1 MRLRHACLVG
11 MLLLAAYPPATA
23 RTVLQFTSDNLPQ
36 RIYLPSSGLFLN
48 SDSLSIGARL
58 LLRGED
64 YSIDQTG
71 GSIDV
76 SAIGLAP
83 TDTLS
88 VIFHAVPAWVART
101 YGRPIPE
108 ASTPS
113 NPIPLPSDL
122 SPTTRTDGFAR
133 DIKISGAKTFRF
145 SSRTQGEADF
155 GQSLD
160 LRINGELSPGLELT
174 GALTDRGYDPSYGSS
189 TSRLTELDKLNLQL
203 RSRTLHAQIGDITL
217 TREYGGPAKQVSGAA
232 VKLTYPSWHLQG
244 GAARPKGR
252 FQSITLTGQ
261 DRFQGP
267 YRMGGEQTTSPVVPG
282 SETVWLDGRQLE
294 RGADKDYT
302 VDYPAGQ
309 ITFTAR
315 HPIDRRSR
323 IEIDFEPLAT
333 SFRQEMLTL
342 GGGVSIRDS
351 LLTVSVSQFRE
362 GDDQSQLLIG
372 ELSDEDRALLE
383 TSGDQDL
390 YETGVVPDTAGDYI
404 LVADSLPD
412 TVWTYVGSGNG
423 EYRITFSYVGNGSGE
438 YRYVGGNSYQFVGAN
453 NGDHAPVR
461 KIPRPERTD
470 YYASQIGLCTSA
482 GRLSADI
489 RQTSHDR
496 NLFSS
501 LGDAD
506 NDGVYYRLEY
516 MKDWVLH
523 GEQGNLKIERRFREP
538 DFNLRERLNQAD
550 FSREF
555 FLPYNWRPTENEL
568 LHQAELTI
576 APLTGVVV
584 TPSVARLTYGDQFKV
599 NSGEVGVSIRPSE
612 KLNLRSTIMSLAST
626 FDTSAAETDGDMNGF
641 STSAS
646 YQLGHDLRAQA
657 TYEYDSR
664 HNDYSGAE
672 AGLRFR
678 RFELTGGSS
687 TESIRYE
694 RYDEDSLHL
703 NWFAS
708 GTRDRILAN
717 STRQLGNLSITSELG
732 WQRLDDITARSS
744 NFLGRGSLS
753 YSDSRRRL
761 QTQASYLISNELR
774 NERGISYLEVEP
786 GRGNY
791 RLENGQYLPDPYGN
805 YIQVEELLSE
815 RAEVTRGEKSF
826 LFSKELKGVAVRV
839 VSNIREEM
847 VEGGK
852 RSAWWVLPFYSDG
865 SQPYLL
871 LSRRYDGELRLFQW
885 KSFYAV
891 NLAITDELEKRTI
904 GGAGKERKES
914 RGSVTL
920 KQASGEMLLEQ
931 SAEIFRSDRDQYY
944 SGAGSIDGMRGTIL
958 VRRPQTQFE
967 WSAGL
972 SVRHAVSEQDDKADL
987 FAVLIGGK
995 LRAVQRGELR
1005 VDLELYRQSIELLSD
1020 DFSYTLTDDHNGKRG
1035 ALWTV
1040 GFKYAVRQGLQAN
1053 FNFSGRHSD
1062 DRPGRVSGRGEVVAT
1077 F

>member
-11 MLLLAAYPPATA
+11 MLLLAAYHPATA
-23 RTVLQFTSDNLPQ
+23 RTVLHFTSENLPK
-36 RIYLPSSGLFLN
+36 RVLLPSSGLFFN
-48 SDSLSIGARL
+48 SDTLSIGARQL
-58 LLRGED
+58 TRGTD
-64 YSIDQTG
+64 YSVDLVAGWIELP
-71 GSIDV
+71 
-76 SAIGLAP
+76 AIALSQS
-83 TDTLS
+83 DTLS
-88 VIFHAVPAWVART
+88 IIYHAVPVWVTRT

-122 SPTTRTDGFAR
+122 SPTTRTDGFAK

-203 RSRTLHAQIGDITL
+203 RSQRLHAQIGDIML
-217 TREYGGPAKQVSGAA
+217 TREFGGPVKQVSGAA
-232 VKLTYPSWHLQG
+232 VKLTYPSWHLQA

-252 FQSITLTGQ
+252 YNSISLTGQ

-267 YRMGGEQTTSPVVPG
+267 YRMGGEQTASPVVPG

-323 IEIDFEPLAT
+323 IEVDFEPLAT
-333 SFRQEMLTL
+333 SFRQELLTL

-372 ELSDEDRALLE
+372 ELSDTDRALLE
-383 TSGDQDL
+383 TNGDQDL
-390 YETGVVPDTAGDYI
+390 YETGVVADTAGDYI

-423 EYRITFSYVGNGSGE
+423 EYRITFSYVGSGNGE
-438 YRYVGGNSYQFVGAN
+438 YRYVGGNSYQFVGSS

-470 YYASQIGLCTSA
+470 YYAGQIGLRTPA
-482 GRLSADI
+482 GKLSADI

-501 LGDAD
+501 LEDAD

-516 MKDWVLH
+516 VKDWLWQE
-523 GEQGNLKIERRFREP
+523 EQGYLRFERRYREP
-538 DFNLRERLNQAD
+538 DFNLRERLTQAD

-568 LHQAELTI
+568 LHQAEI
-576 APLTGVVV
+576 SVAPLTGVVV
-584 TPSVARLTYGDQFKV
+584 TPSVARLTYDDRFKV
-599 NSGEVGVSIRPSE
+599 NSGKVGVSVRPSE
-612 KLNLRSTIMSLAST
+612 KWSINSVIRSLSST
-626 FDTSAAETDGDMNGF
+626 FDTIAAKTEGHANGLL
-641 STSAS
+641 TAAS
-646 YQLGHDLRAQA
+646 YRFTSDYRVQA

-664 HNDYSGAE
+664 RSDYSGTE

-678 RFELTGGSS
+678 RFELAGGSS

-703 NWFAS
+703 IWFAS

-732 WQRLDDITARSS
+732 WQRLDDIAARSS
-744 NFLGRGSLS
+744 NFLGRGSLN
-753 YSDSRRRL
+753 YADTRRRL

-815 RAEVTRGEKSF
+815 RAEVARGEKSF
-826 LFSKELKGVAVRV
+826 LFSKELKGVSVRV
-839 VSNIREEM
+839 ASNIREEM

-885 KSFYAV
+885 KNFYAV

-920 KQASGEMLLEQ
+920 KQAAGGMLLEQ
-931 SAEIFRSDRDQYY
+931 TGEMFRSDRDQYY
-944 SGAGSIDGMRGTIL
+944 IGAGSIDGMRGTIL
-958 VRRPQTQFE
+958 LRRPQTQFE

-972 SVRHAVSEQDDKADL
+972 SARHAVSEQDDKADL
-987 FAVLIGGK
+987 FAVLLGGK

-1005 VDLELYRQSIELLSD
+1005 LDLEIYRQSIKLPSG

-1035 ALWTV
+1035 ALWAV
-1040 GFKYAVRQGLQAN
+1040 GFRYAVRQGLQAN